1 MVEQRRGSVE
11 IGGRATDS
19 DEKTERE
26 ERIKKK
32 KKRTHRLLRR
42 GAELLCSVA
51 MVTQGPE
58 P

>member
-1 MVEQRRGSVE
+1 MLVEQRRGSVE

-32 KKRTHRLLRR
+32 KKKNTSTAPERSRVVM
-42 GAELLCSVA
+42 LCCHGDTRA
-51 MVTQGPE
+51 
-58 P
+58 

>member
-26 ERIKKK
+26 EREKKK
-32 KKRTHRLLRR
+32 KKNTSTAPERSRVVMLCCHGDT
-42 GAELLCSVA
+42 GA
-51 MVTQGPE
+51 
-58 P
+58 